1 MDAMC
6 AFELK
11 RPASVAEAS
20 ALLATSGAR
29 VIAGGTD
36 LVPNLRRGIEA
47 PATLVDVTGVA
58 GLDALDLDANPRV
71 IGAAVTLARLAGDP
85 RVGAEY
91 PALAQAA
98 AQIAAPA
105 HRNAGTLGGNLCLDT
120 RCVFY
125 NQSEWWRASNGYCLK
140 RGGDR
145 CHVAPQ
151 GKRCHAAYSGD
162 LAPALMALDALVDL
176 ASIDG
181 VRTVPLAALYRDD
194 GAANLTLR
202 PGELVVS
209 ARLPAAMPGSR
220 SAYRKARVRGSVDFP
235 LAGVAIAVTFEATRI
250 GALRVALTGTN
261 SHPLELAGTDALVGR
276 VVDDATL
283 AALGKLVAKQVSPM
297 RTTVTASNYRR
308 QVASALAQ
316 RLLRELAPP
325 AMQ

>member
-47 PATLVDVTGVA
+47 PDTLVDVTGVA